1 MRILRTFVLPL
12 LILSLA
18 SSARAE
24 DEANFTAK
32 VDRPDIT
39 LDDSVTLKFNVQIEG
54 SASIGRPDFS
64 APDFQV
70 VNEYTGTFVESYYE
84 NGRFGMRNNQQF
96 TKVLKPLKTGDFKID
111 RISVHVG
118 KKIYTAEPIEIHV
131 AAGGAGTPPP
141 RGYGS
146 GGVGL
151 RGSGKVLK
159 GSAFFVRAEVDK
171 QKVYKGEQIIVSYYL
186 YMRSRTMNIEVVK
199 YPVLGGFLRED
210 LDMPVLQQRLDP
222 ESVVLDGV
230 PYQRALLL
238 RYAAYPLKEGKLPI
252 DQMTLK
258 ANYYTSH
265 NGNNADE
272 DPFSQFFQQ
281 MVPRQAV
288 VTSDPLT
295 IDVSAV
301 PADDKPIGYSGGV
314 GDFKISAS
322 VDRFEVRAGEP
333 VTVTLKVE
341 GKGNLAAVEEP
352 KLQLPQGVE
361 LYDSK
366 GQTKNGHGG
375 VGEKDFEFL
384 LIPRIQGKLVVPP
397 IEMSFFDPVKRT
409 YVTRT
414 SETFTVNVL
423 EGAPGSNVASAPK
436 NQGILSQPSTS
447 STPSVQDI
455 RGPKGMSMEAPAFS
469 IRRNV
474 LYWIYAAALLFF
486 GLGAVSIL
494 VDQMRRK
501 KQFDPGTER
510 RAKREKNVKEWQR
523 LRQNARIAQ
532 KEMPFQDV
540 VATYERLT
548 GLVYDAL
555 DGAYGLGARGLA
567 RGELREL
574 LVENN
579 QMPDQ
584 LWQRTSEL
592 LEFAET
598 VRYASSVG
606 AVSEITVRTDLEKWV
621 KEGQALEND
630 FLKLYK

>member
-1 MRILRTFVLPL
+1 
-12 LILSLA
+12 
-18 SSARAE
+18 
-24 DEANFTAK
+24 
-32 VDRPDIT
+32 
-39 LDDSVTLKFNVQIEG
+39 
-54 SASIGRPDFS
+54 
-64 APDFQV
+64 
-70 VNEYTGTFVESYYE
+70 
-84 NGRFGMRNNQQF
+84 MRNNQQF

-111 RISVHVG
+111 RMSVHVG
-118 KKIYTAEPIEIHV
+118 KKVYTAEPIEIHV
-131 AAGGAGTPPP
+131 GAGGAGTPPP

-151 RGSGKVLK
+151 RGSGKVVK
-159 GSAFFVRAEVDK
+159 GSPFFVRAEVDR

-230 PYQRALLL
+230 AYQRALLL

-258 ANYYTSH
+258 ANYYTTH
-265 NGNNADE
+265 GGNNADE

-301 PADDKPIGYSGGV
+301 PADDKPVGYSGGV

-322 VDRFEVRAGEP
+322 VDKYEVKAGEP

-352 KLQLPQGVE
+352 KFQLPQGVE

-384 LIPRIQGKLVVPP
+384 LIPRAPGKLVVPP
-397 IEMSFFDPVKRT
+397 IEMSFFDPIKRA

-414 SETFTVNVL
+414 SEPFTVNVL
-423 EGAPGSNVASAPK
+423 EGAPGSNVALAPK
-436 NQGILSQPSTS
+436 SPGVVSQS
-447 STPSVQDI
+447 SSPATPSVQDI
-455 RGPKGMSMEAPAFS
+455 RGPKMMPNSGDAGAGFS

-474 LYWIYAAALLFF
+474 LYWIYSAALILFCI
-486 GLGAVSIL
+486 GGVSIL
-494 VDQMRRK
+494 IDQMRRK
-501 KQFDPGTER
+501 KRIDPGTER

-523 LRQNARIAQ
+523 LRQNARLAQ
-532 KEMPFQDV
+532 KEMAFQDV
-540 VATYERLT
+540 VATYERLS
-548 GLVYDAL
+548 GLIYDAL
-555 DGAYGLGARGLA
+555 DGAFALGARGLA
-567 RGELREL
+567 RGELREI

-579 QMPDQ
+579 RMPDQ

-621 KEGQALEND
+621 KEGQTLEND